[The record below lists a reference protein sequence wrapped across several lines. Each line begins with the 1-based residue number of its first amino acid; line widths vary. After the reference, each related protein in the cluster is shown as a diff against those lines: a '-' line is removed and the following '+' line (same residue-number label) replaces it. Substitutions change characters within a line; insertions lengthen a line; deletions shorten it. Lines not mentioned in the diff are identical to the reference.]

1 MISCEMFCGNSEYM
15 MVSSDTVFDYLGEPE
30 LQSPQIETSSRV
42 LQKMTGDQTASEK
55 REYENR

>member
-1 MISCEMFCGNSEYM
+1 